1 MTSAPRLTTTRLQD
15 MRGELSPRYLS
26 VLPHLK
32 KTRVLTGAHLDR
44 LLTEPDQSTETTAR
58 VRRRI
63 MTRLTDLGLV
73 SALER
78 RIGGVR
84 AGSAGHI
91 YTLTTAGHKI
101 LELTQGNHNTTRRVR
116 HRATSPLFLTHAL
129 TISGIYVNLVE
140 TGSTGNFRILRFDTE
155 PASWWTSSHGTHLR
169 PDAYAVLHTKTHA
182 DCWWLEIDQGSENTP
197 RLRAKIT
204 AYLTHADSG
213 GTGPDGALPR
223 VLFTTPDQP
232 RAETI
237 QTLITKTL
245 TADSG
250 LITVTTHEQAA
261 AVLAGELA
269 QM

>member
-63 MTRLTDLGLV
+63 MTRLTDIGLV
-73 SALER
+73 TTLNR
-78 RIGGVR
+78 RIGGTR

-91 YTLTTAGHKI
+91 YTLTSAGYRFLDLAQK
-101 LELTQGNHNTTRRVR
+101 NHTTTRIRH

-129 TISGIYVNLVE
+129 AISDIYVSLHEASHPANFQV
-140 TGSTGNFRILRFDTE
+140 STFDTE
-155 PASWWTSSHGTHLR
+155 PACWWTSSHGTHLR

-261 AVLAGELA
+261 TVLAGELA